1 MSITSEEPWSGP
13 IRISS
18 MLDVGRLAADVLR
31 PARSHAV
38 VCVTIPSW
46 GSEPLL
52 DAEALADELG
62 AAAVVY
68 VLPTGDFSWELT
80 DRLPPRLDVYG
91 GAARIWW
98 PGVGPDSNP
107 HDHPL
112 FFIHDRSE
120 SSRVIA
126 RIVGEFEERGLL
138 ETSAPSEGAEVPVV
152 VTALRPWGVDLKL
165 AGGRRAYAHR
175 SRVTRVALPV
185 ERVLRPGQSVRAVV
199 LDKTDSDGRVE
210 VALDPFEPDPWERLA
225 EQYEAGMLVEGVVD
239 EFRNFGAFVTLL
251 PGARG
256 LLHKGQISD
265 EWVSHP
271 EDVLDIGERLV
282 VRLVSLDPREHK
294 AELSLRG
301 VQEHAEP
308 VPVASIY
315 PDGPPWLAPRT
326 ESVDPASV
334 PGDRAEAP
342 ASLAALVNPDVE
354 PVTRSEVSEEPAL
367 PDVESEL
374 EARED
379 VQPSEA
385 QPAVA
390 DADELERTIEEARA
404 LEERIVSLYAG
415 AEQRLGRLRAEAA
428 QIRQDLQRDLA
439 EARLRLIDFA
449 ESEIADLTGST
460 EAALADARETVEELR
475 EQLSAAETDR
485 LELLARVKQERDRA
499 SAAEARVETLRDEVH
514 AERERAEAL
523 QATLEA
529 LEPDPGRRFIA
540 DVRRAWEQ
548 RGTDED
554 RERYPWRE
562 PRIGPEFLG
571 SLERVQGISLERIIE
586 VSAHVVSGRARE
598 IPGLEVHPLRTSELG
613 SAPQR
618 VRDDGAKAWRC
629 NLQAS
634 TAAARR
640 LHYWELPDGGVELA
654 KVVYH
659 DDFSIR

>member
-1 MSITSEEPWSGP
+1 
-13 IRISS
+13 

-52 DAEALADELG
+52 DAEALADELA

-68 VLPTGDFSWELT
+68 VLPTGDLSWELT

-138 ETSAPSEGAEVPVV
+138 ETSAPSEGAEVPAV

-185 ERVLRPGQSVRAVV
+185 EHVLRPGQSVRAVV
-199 LDKTDSDGRVE
+199 LDKTDSDGRME

-225 EQYEAGMLVEGVVD
+225 EQYEAGTLVEGVVD

-271 EDVLDIGERLV
+271 EDFLELGQRLV
-282 VRLVSLDPREHK
+282 VRIVSLDPGERK
-294 AELSLRG
+294 AVLSLRG
-301 VQEHAEP
+301 VPADPAP

-326 ESVDPASV
+326 ESVEPASV
-334 PGDRAEAP
+334 PGDPSEAP
-342 ASLAALVNPDVE
+342 ASLAAQVSPEVE
-354 PVTRSEVSEEPAL
+354 LGIQSEVSEEHAP
-367 PDVESEL
+367 PDVESDLE

-379 VQPSEA
+379 VQSPEA
-385 QPAVA
+385 QPAIA
-390 DADELERTIEEARA
+390 DTDELERTIEEARA
-404 LEERIVSLYAG
+404 LEERIVSIYAG

-428 QIRQDLQRDLA
+428 QIRQDLQKDLA
-439 EARLRLIDFA
+439 EARLRLIEFA
-449 ESEIADLTGST
+449 ESEISDLTGST
-460 EAALADARETVEELR
+460 EAALAEARKTVEELR
-475 EQLSAAETDR
+475 EQLTAAETDR

-499 SAAEARVETLRDEVH
+499 SAAEARAETLRGEGR
-514 AERERAEAL
+514 AERERVEAL
-523 QATLEA
+523 RGTLEA

-540 DVRRAWEQ
+540 DVRRAWE
-548 RGTDED
+548 RSGTDED
-554 RERYPWRE
+554 RKRYPWRE

-598 IPGLEVHPLRTSELG
+598 IPGLELHPLRTSDLG